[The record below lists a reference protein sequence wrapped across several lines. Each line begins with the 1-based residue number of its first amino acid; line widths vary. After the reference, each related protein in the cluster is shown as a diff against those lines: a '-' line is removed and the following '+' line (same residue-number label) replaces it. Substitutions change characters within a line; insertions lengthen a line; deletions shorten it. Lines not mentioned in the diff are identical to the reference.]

1 MAGVVA
7 QDLPAGTLI
16 QGYEGA
22 GAYTDCFVTCVP
34 GEFSQAAYVEA
45 FYTSWL
51 FKLERL
57 VLAVLVGKPSTDSE
71 ARALA
76 RGETDRFAA
85 WSVEARTEDQI
96 LNRDYQSA
104 TRSWLMSR
112 RDAGVTWLYFGTVVT
127 SRSGGAPRGGVFKA
141 LLGFHRIYARAL
153 LRAAAGLLLRGA
165 IAP

>member
-1 MAGVVA
+1 MADVEA
-7 QDLPAGTLI
+7 QVLPAEALI
-16 QGYEGA
+16 APYEES
-22 GAYTDCFVTCVP
+22 GAYVDCFIVLVA

-57 VLAVLVGKPSTDSE
+57 ALAVLVGKPSTDAE

-76 RGETDRFAA
+76 RGQSDRFAA
-85 WSVEARTEDQI
+85 WTVEARTADQI
-96 LNRDYQSA
+96 VNCDYQGV

-112 RDAGVTWLYFGTVVT
+112 SEDGVTWLYFGTVVT
-127 SRSGGAPRGGVFKA
+127 ARSGGRPRGGVFQA
-141 LLGFHRIYARAL
+141 LLGFHKLYARAL
-153 LRAAAGLLLRGA
+153 LQAAAGRLLRGA